1 MGIFELSE
9 VEKKLGYV
17 FKDKNLLRTC
27 FVHSSFSN
35 ENKSSESNERLE
47 FLGDSVLG
55 MVVAEY
61 LFLRDKEFREGVLTS
76 EKQKYVSSVPLSET
90 TRKIGLNKF
99 LLLGVGNES
108 DRDKNSICEDLY
120 EATVGGL
127 YLDGGM
133 EVAKKFIYSTLLT
146 DRVKEKT
153 IDYKS
158 ELQMF
163 TQGKKM
169 GVPVYKV
176 LSQTGPSNNPT
187 FKIAVFVQDKQI
199 CSGTGNK
206 KSVAEQLCAKK
217 ALELYKN
224 NSNKQNCPKGTNKNE
239 KISKK
244 SNKNKVNNSKNGL
257 AKNNA
262 NLVKKKIQKNHGAN

>member
-9 VEKKLGYV
+9 VEKTLGYV
-17 FKDKNLLRTC
+17 FKDKKLLRTC

-35 ENKSSESNERLE
+35 ENRSSESNERLE

-76 EKQKYVSSVPLSET
+76 EKQKYVSSVPLAET
-90 TRKIGLNKF
+90 ARKIGLNKF
-99 LLLGVGNES
+99 LLLGVGNEN

-133 EVAKKFIYSTLLT
+133 EVAKKFIYSTLLS
-146 DRVKEKT
+146 DRVREKT
-153 IDYKS
+153 IDFKS
-158 ELQMF
+158 ELQMY
-163 TQGKKM
+163 TQSKKM
-169 GVPVYKV
+169 GVPIYKV
-176 LSQTGPSNNPT
+176 LSQTGPSNCPT
-187 FKIAVFVQDKQI
+187 FRIVVCVQDKQI

-217 ALELYKN
+217 ALEIYNANLKKQFPKEI
-224 NSNKQNCPKGTNKNE
+224 NKSE
-239 KISKK
+239 KITEKN
-244 SNKNKVNNSKNGL
+244 NKNKVKNL
-257 AKNNA
+257 KKEPVKNNI
-262 NLVKKKIQKNHGAN
+262 NLVKKKKQKNNGAK

>member
-9 VEKKLGYV
+9 VEKTLGYV

-55 MVVAEY
+55 MVVTEY
-61 LFLRDKEFREGVLTS
+61 LFLRDKEYREGVLTS
-76 EKQKYVSSVPLSET
+76 EKQKYVSSVPLAET

-108 DRDKNSICEDLY
+108 DRNKNSLCEDLY
-120 EATVGGL
+120 EAIVGGL

-133 EVAKKFIYSTLLT
+133 EIAKKFIYSTLLT
-146 DRVKEKT
+146 DKAKEKT
-153 IDYKS
+153 KDFKS
-158 ELQMF
+158 ELQIY
-163 TQGKKM
+163 TQSKKM
-169 GVPVYKV
+169 GVPTYKV
-176 LSQTGPSNNPT
+176 LSQTGPSNYPT
-187 FKIAVFVQDKQI
+187 FKIALCIQDKQI

-217 ALELYKN
+217 ALELYKAN
-224 NSNKQNCPKGTNKNE
+224 LEKQNCPKWTNKNE
-239 KISKK
+239 KCVEKK
-244 SNKNKVNNSKNGL
+244 NKNIENYIKKEPV
-257 AKNNA
+257 KNNT
-262 NLVKKKIQKNHGAN
+262 NQIKKKKQKNNGAK